1 MKRNRTF
8 SLRKLLFVGSELLC
22 LVIAVILWVIIGGMS
37 SALLPQGAAGRWS
50 KEGDA
55 AQISC
60 FFSVDSGMT
69 EDQIES
75 FRHGLDG
82 ALVEASIYS
91 DSLNPEARLWADAYS
106 ATGRI
111 TISAE
116 SGASITSDAFG
127 IGGDFFLFHPL
138 RLLGGSYFS
147 GNDVNQDYVI
157 LDRNAAWKLFGS
169 NDIAGM
175 TVYVG
180 GIPHIIAGVVDTE
193 AGKLAEAGG
202 LTGTVVFVSYP
213 TLNTY
218 GSDYG
223 INHYEV
229 VMPNPV
235 SSYAYNY
242 VKEHIGINETELEV
256 VENSGRFRFINRLK
270 LVKDFATRSMNG
282 KAIIYPYWENIAR
295 GYENILALLTVFML
309 LFIAYPVV
317 TVLVILRRK
326 WKARTWSAKSIFHQC
341 KDRAERRMEKRR
353 LRKKKLK
360 EGMEYEEL
368 V

>member
-1 MKRNRTF
+1 M
-8 SLRKLLFVGSELLC
+8 GSELLC
-22 LVIAVILWVIIGGMS
+22 LLLGIILCIVIGKMS
-37 SALLPQGAAGRWS
+37 SELLTQGAAGRWS

-60 FFSVDSGMT
+60 FFSVDSGVT
-69 EDQIES
+69 GDQIES

-91 DSLNPEARLWADAYS
+91 DSTNPEARLWADAYS
-106 ATGRI
+106 ATGKI
-111 TISAE
+111 TISSE
-116 SGASITSDAFG
+116 SGGSITSDALG

-147 GNDVNQDYVI
+147 GNDINQDYVI

-175 TVYVG
+175 TVYLG
-180 GIPHIIAGVVDTE
+180 GVPHIIAGVVDTE
-193 AGKLAEAGG
+193 EGKLAQAGG
-202 LTGTVVFVSYP
+202 LTGTLVFVSDS
-213 TLNTY
+213 TLNAY
-218 GSDYG
+218 GTSYG

-235 SSYAYNY
+235 SSYAYKY

-256 VENSGRFRFINRLK
+256 VENTSRFSFINRLK
-270 LVKDFATRSMNG
+270 LVRDFATRSMNG

-309 LFIAYPVV
+309 LFFVYPVV

-326 WKARTWSAKSIFHQC
+326 WKAKTWSAKSIFHHC
-341 KDRAERRMEKRR
+341 KDKAERRMEKRR

-360 EGMEYEEL
+360 EEMEYEEL